1 MTIRAITPAQAGH
14 AAAEGCGS
22 ALTDRVP
29 HLGQKADPS
38 NIRAKQR
45 GQAIVASRARQYG
58 HRGACGS
65 AAAPQFG
72 QCSESASFIP
82 TSNAHR
88 IDLSP
93 PARRRLSVER
103 AMGLMDFIKG
113 ELIEVIEWTDD
124 SRDTLSYRFPDQD
137 KAIKNGAQL
146 IVRESQQ
153 VQFIYL
159 GEFGDTFGPGK
170 HTLTTDNIPIL
181 TRLKSWK
188 YGFNSP
194 FKADVY
200 YVTTRLFTGNK
211 WGTANPIMMR
221 DDDLGIVRARAFGT
235 FDFRITD
242 PKLFLKEVAGSDQN
256 FRLDEFADTMRSRI
270 VSIFADALASAKIPV
285 FDVASR
291 YSELG
296 EALLPLIN
304 PVVSAKYGLQIA
316 SFIVENVSV
325 PPEVEQAVDKRSS
338 MAAVGNLNDYVKFQM
353 AQGMEKGGSSGGMAT
368 ELAVG
373 LSIAQQIMQQQGM
386 PAAAAAAAPAPRG
399 GTPAAAAELLSPA
412 DVAQALGVP
421 EADVMT
427 IIESGELAAKKIGTS
442 YRIRRSALDEYI
454 SK

>member
-1 MTIRAITPAQAGH
+1 
-14 AAAEGCGS
+14 
-22 ALTDRVP
+22 
-29 HLGQKADPS
+29 
-38 NIRAKQR
+38 
-45 GQAIVASRARQYG
+45 
-58 HRGACGS
+58 
-65 AAAPQFG
+65 
-72 QCSESASFIP
+72 
-82 TSNAHR
+82 
-88 IDLSP
+88 
-93 PARRRLSVER
+93 
-103 AMGLMDFIKG
+103 MGIMDFIKG
-113 ELIEVIEWTDD
+113 ELIEIVEWTDD
-124 SRDTLSYRFPDQD
+124 SRDTLSFRFPDED

-153 VQFIYL
+153 VQFVYL

-170 HTLTTDNIPIL
+170 HSLSTDNIPIL

-200 YVTTRLFTGNK
+200 FLNTRLFTGNK

-235 FDFRITD
+235 FDFRIVD
-242 PKLFLKEVAGSDQN
+242 PKLFLKEVAGSDHN

-270 VSIFADALASAKIPV
+270 VSVFADALASAKVPV

-291 YSELG
+291 YTELG

-304 PVVSAKYGLQIA
+304 PAVSAKYGINIT

-325 PPEVEQAVDKRSS
+325 PPEVEQAIDKRSS

-373 LSIAQQIMQQQGM
+373 LSIAQQIMKDQGGLTG
-386 PAAAAAAAPAPRG
+386 AGAPGATV
-399 GTPAAAAELLSPA
+399 TPAAPELLAPA
-412 DVAQALGVP
+412 DVAKALGVP
-421 EADVMT
+421 EADVMA
-427 IIESGELAAKKIGTS
+427 IIEAGELPAKKIGTS
-442 YRIRRSALDEYI
+442 YRIKRTALDEYLA
-454 SK
+454 K

>member
-1 MTIRAITPAQAGH
+1 
-14 AAAEGCGS
+14 
-22 ALTDRVP
+22 
-29 HLGQKADPS
+29 
-38 NIRAKQR
+38 
-45 GQAIVASRARQYG
+45 
-58 HRGACGS
+58 
-65 AAAPQFG
+65 
-72 QCSESASFIP
+72 
-82 TSNAHR
+82 
-88 IDLSP
+88 
-93 PARRRLSVER
+93 
-103 AMGLMDFIKG
+103 MGLMDFIKG
-113 ELIEVIEWTDD
+113 ELIEIIEWTDD
-124 SRDTLSYRFPDQD
+124 SRDTLSFRFPDDD

-153 VQFIYL
+153 VQFVYL

-200 YVTTRLFTGNK
+200 FVNTRLFTGNK

-221 DDDLGIVRARAFGT
+221 DNDLGIVRARAFGT

-242 PKLFLKEVAGSDQN
+242 VKLFLKEVAGSDHN

-270 VSIFADALASAKIPV
+270 VSIFGDALASAQIPV

-291 YSELG
+291 YGELG

-304 PVVSAKYGLQIA
+304 PAVAAKYGLQIT

-325 PPEVEQAVDKRSS
+325 PPEVETAIDKRSS

-353 AQGMEKGGSSGGMAT
+353 AQGMEKGGTSGGMAT

-386 PAAAAAAAPAPRG
+386 GPGAGSLAPAATAPGAAAALPDLL
-399 GTPAAAAELLSPA
+399 TPADAAK
-412 DVAQALGVP
+412 ALGVS
-421 EADVMT
+421 EADVMSV
-427 IIESGELAAKKIGTS
+427 IESGELAAKKIGS
-442 YRIRRSALDEYI
+442 AWRIRRAALDEFLA
-454 SK
+454 K